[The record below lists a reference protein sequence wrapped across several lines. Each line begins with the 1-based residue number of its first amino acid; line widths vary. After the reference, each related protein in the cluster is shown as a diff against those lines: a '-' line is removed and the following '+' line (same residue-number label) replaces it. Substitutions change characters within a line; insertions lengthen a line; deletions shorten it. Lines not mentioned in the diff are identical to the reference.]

1 MTEFQAQRTLTAR
14 KPHKCFLC
22 GADISTGEKY
32 VRYSG
37 KYDGDFFDQCFHT
50 DCIYLLDKFCREQQ
64 DEEYSP
70 DWVADWISDRV
81 CYSCGEKEDCEENCF
96 RCEKVLEQIAGPKED
111 KT

>member
-1 MTEFQAQRTLTAR
+1 MTEFQTQRTLTAR

-22 GADISTGEKY
+22 GADIQIGEKY

-50 DCIYLLDKFCREQQ
+50 DCVYLLDKFCREQR

-70 DWVADWISDRV
+70 DWVTDWISDRV
-81 CYSCGEKEDCEENCF
+81 CYSCEKKEDCEENCF
-96 RCEKVLEQIAGPKED
+96 RCKKVLEQR
-111 KT
+111 